1 MKRRRQHLDIK
12 RLMLVGSVLCVLLG
26 TMGSISLAAF
36 GPSAEEATLEAQD
49 GSVTVFDPFVLKT
62 VLVSDISATAE
73 PGLEALSFRPPIRIP
88 FRPDVRSAYRPG
100 SDS

>member
-1 MKRRRQHLDIK
+1 
-12 RLMLVGSVLCVLLG
+12 
-26 TMGSISLAAF
+26 MGSISLAAF